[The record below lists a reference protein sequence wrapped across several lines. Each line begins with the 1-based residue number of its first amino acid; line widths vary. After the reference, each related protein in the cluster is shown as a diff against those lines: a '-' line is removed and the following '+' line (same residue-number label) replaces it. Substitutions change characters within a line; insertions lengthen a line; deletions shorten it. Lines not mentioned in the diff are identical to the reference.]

1 MFLQVSPLF
10 LATTIVDFTAM
21 AVTLWLAFYL
31 FTRGYPNKIT
41 LGTVVVLLAISIFYF
56 SAYKNIFH
64 QTVGAASWRAV
75 CLITGMAFWYSV
87 TYHLMSKPNQER
99 FRMISYGIY
108 GFAFLTA
115 LLILTPGSFLR
126 EEGNALYSAHM
137 GNNLPNILYQ
147 IYQFTFL
154 FFTLLNLLTDRR
166 IGLASEGKYLFV
178 ASVLPAGKI
187 FYGFLAWIYPGPLP
201 RFIPDLFLF
210 CGVFILGLSV
220 LRHQS
225 LLERRT
231 TFQEFPITALTVLGI
246 SALYAF
252 LALRWGISPEGLAS
266 VVGIVILTHSAYDLV
281 REYLDRQRLR
291 HEDAFRR
298 QFRELENQ
306 SVDEEMLRI
315 RLQEGLN
322 LLCDTLNAS
331 AGVIAI
337 HRGEHFVVVAT
348 RDSIPVATPIPAA
361 LVTYEDISRV
371 ETNQLPEILW
381 LAPALESQRQIAFV
395 GIGKSK
401 VKLEYSTGD
410 LDLLAEVAGK
420 VGTFVALSNL
430 QSGRSAAF
438 QDRGIAGQVNASDLG
453 SLADQVMETISTNP
467 DAEFVKMVEDS
478 LRHYADYI
486 ALGQSPL
493 ADWTGITAE
502 SHVERGKQLQT
513 LLGDAIESF
522 RPGHARPPEPLPR
535 VWYSYVVLHDAYVE
549 GVPNR
554 EIMARL
560 YISEGTFNR
569 TRRNALRAL
578 ARLLIEKSGIFTKQ
592 R

>member
-1 MFLQVSPLF
+1 MFLQASSLF

-31 FTRGYPNKIT
+31 FARGFPNKIT
-41 LGTVVVLLAISIFYF
+41 LRTVVVLLAISIFYL

-64 QTVGAASWRAV
+64 QTVGTASWRAV
-75 CLITGMAFWYSV
+75 CLIIGMAFWYSV
-87 TYHLMSKPNQER
+87 TYHLMSKQSQRR
-99 FRMISYGIY
+99 FRMVSYGMY

-115 LLILTPGSFLR
+115 ILILTPGSFIR
-126 EEGNALYSAHM
+126 EEGNGLYSAHM
-137 GNNLPNILYQ
+137 GNNPPNILYQ
-147 IYQFTFL
+147 IYQFAFL
-154 FFTLLNLLTDRR
+154 FFTLLNLLTDQR
-166 IGLASEGKYLFV
+166 IGLASEGKYLLV
-178 ASVLPAGKI
+178 ASILPAGKI
-187 FYGFLAWIYPGPLP
+187 FYGFLAWMSPGPLP

-231 TFQEFPITALTVLGI
+231 TFQDFPISALTILGI

-252 LALRWGISPEGLAS
+252 LALGWGISLESVAS
-266 VVGIVILTHSAYDLV
+266 VVAIAILTHSAYDLV
-281 REYLDRQRLR
+281 REFLDRLRLR
-291 HEDAFRR
+291 REEAFRR
-298 QFRELENQ
+298 QFRQLENQ

-331 AGVIAI
+331 AGVIAV
-337 HRGEHFVVVAT
+337 RRSEHFLVVAT
-348 RDSIPVATPIPAA
+348 RGSVPVTTPISAM
-361 LVTYEDISRV
+361 LVTCEDISRV
-371 ETNQLPEILW
+371 KNNQLSEILW
-381 LAPALESQRQIAFV
+381 IAPAFEGQKQIAVV

-420 VGTFVALSNL
+420 VGIFVALSNL
-430 QSGRSAAF
+430 QSMGAAPN
-438 QDRGIAGQVNASDLG
+438 QDRGMETQANATELG
-453 SLADQVMETISTNP
+453 SFADEMLATISTNP
-467 DAEFVKMVEDS
+467 DAEFVKMVEDG

-493 ADWTGITAE
+493 ADWAGITAE
-502 SHVERGKQLQT
+502 SHVERGKQLQA
-513 LLGDAIESF
+513 LLGDAMESF
-522 RPGHARPPEPLPR
+522 RPAGGRPPEPLPR

-578 ARLLIEKSGIFTKQ
+578 ARLLIEKGGVFTKQ
-592 R
+592 